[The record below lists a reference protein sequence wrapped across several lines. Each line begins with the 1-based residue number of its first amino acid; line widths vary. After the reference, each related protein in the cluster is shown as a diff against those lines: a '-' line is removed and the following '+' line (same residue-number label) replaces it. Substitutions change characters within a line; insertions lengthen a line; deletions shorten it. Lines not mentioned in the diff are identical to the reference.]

1 MSTNT
6 AEVLNR
12 GMECLLGGMT
22 IVEAERFLFLVKT
35 EGFDYTKWQR
45 EYFGKR
51 DRADMEK
58 DMKAYFSEKP
68 YQVDPAIVL

>member
-45 EYFGKR
+45 QYFGKQTR
-51 DRADMEK
+51 EDMEK
-58 DMKAYFSEKP
+58 NMKAYFRDKP
-68 YQVDPAIVL
+68 YQADPATVL

>member
-1 MSTNT
+1 MSANT

-45 EYFGKR
+45 EYF
-51 DRADMEK
+51 DRRGRAEMEK
-58 DMKAYFSEKP
+58 NIKTYFRDNP